1 MKVTP
6 VLHDEGRSSPYPSD
20 LCDDDVGSQDPLGRL
35 RVRVLEVAGLSDLFA
50 VLADESRVKILYLLA
65 FEELCVHQLARALD
79 LTLPAV
85 SHHLRLLKVM
95 RLVSSRREGRHVYY
109 RLADQHVLDLVR
121 VAQSHYE
128 EAQGPP
134 RR

>member
-1 MKVTP
+1 M
-6 VLHDEGRSSPYPSD
+6 LDREERSWPYPSD
-20 LCDDDVGSQDPLGRL
+20 LCDDDVGSRDRLGRQ

-50 VLADESRVKILYLLA
+50 ALADESRVKILYLLA
-65 FEELCVHQLARALD
+65 FEELCVHELATALD

-95 RLVSSRREGRHVYY
+95 RLVASRREGRHVYY

-121 VAQSHYE
+121 VAQRHYE
-128 EAQGPP
+128 EAQGNPSAAE
-134 RR
+134 R